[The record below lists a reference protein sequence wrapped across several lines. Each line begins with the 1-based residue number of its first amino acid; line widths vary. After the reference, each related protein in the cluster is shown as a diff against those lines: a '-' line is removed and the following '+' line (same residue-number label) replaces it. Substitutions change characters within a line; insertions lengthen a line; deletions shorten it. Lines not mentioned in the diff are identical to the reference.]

1 MNVDF
6 VRHTCD
12 RVLATLGAANIS
24 KLRECNLEP
33 VRDLTGLF
41 SKSSCHHFLDLCVNG
56 NKCVAVIDT
65 GANSSILSKGA
76 CDALGLKA

>member
-6 VRHTCD
+6 VCQTCD

-24 KLRECNLEP
+24 PPKECNQLP
-33 VRDLTGLF
+33 LRDLTGLF
-41 SKSSCHHFLDLCVNG
+41 PKSSCHHFLDLSVNG

-65 GANSSILSKGA
+65 GANSSILSRGA